1 MRLRQKEEEKRERD
15 EVHPT
20 PCYNITMSLMCSSP
34 THNWKS
40 ETTGR
45 MERKQENR
53 KEVSLCCANA
63 ILLKTGTL
71 KPFNSFSNLSRRFSS
86 AWQKIR
92 RRLSERIV

>member
-1 MRLRQKEEEKRERD
+1 
-15 EVHPT
+15 
-20 PCYNITMSLMCSSP
+20 
-34 THNWKS
+34 
-40 ETTGR
+40 

-86 AWQKIR
+86 AWQNIR